1 MGRTKHTWAFAKNLD
16 NNTQM
21 ELDTM
26 RDKVEHL
33 TNKDA
38 PVEGMRARTKPP
50 PSSEPVCQPV
60 PSSHPAAHP
69 LAADP
74 DRQRIMQLQAKA
86 PVKNFR
92 KHDRDVMDELVPKAT
107 GRDREIEK
115 RKEVGDRIHGAAKA
129 REEDRDGLAMSD
141 DRLMGGGGSDSF
153 RAAVARRDA
162 ARQRKQDARDQRVS
176 EIQSKEADRMKSF
189 MASMGIQPGQKIVM
203 RERE

>member
-1 MGRTKHTWAFAKNLD
+1 
-16 NNTQM
+16 
-21 ELDTM
+21 
-26 RDKVEHL
+26 
-33 TNKDA
+33 
-38 PVEGMRARTKPP
+38 
-50 PSSEPVCQPV
+50 
-60 PSSHPAAHP
+60 
-69 LAADP
+69 
-74 DRQRIMQLQAKA
+74 MQLQAKA